1 MPTPIF
7 GEAKFSIWN
16 KEYVFG
22 ITNGTESN
30 VHVAHVND
38 LVIDYVLG
46 TVEIVT
52 AVDNNHIPTL
62 RTYRLASGF
71 DGDILD
77 NHPSVRHLHNRRLVP
92 DFNIWWASTGGV
104 TPKVKMVGQPDTRIV
119 MECREAAKYRVF
131 LGSEYSD
138 TTGNCISGDP
148 SIGDLVDTGTLT
160 LTSGT
165 FKINAGLVNLSMQ
178 LTNGEV
184 VTVVFYDNSN
194 NVISIRAMR
203 VVLRGAAI
211 NTYSS
216 NVVGYSILSKFNSST
231 DYNFLDCRFTPIINR
246 EDFTVRKHFANGSYN
261 DLLWNNTECSI
272 VGLDAFLSGDSGHKC
287 ELILVD
293 KSIGF
298 SMVYHIEKG
307 GSSIVET
314 PTGLTEFDWYI
325 NLYDLA
331 KFNTIYNGNERPQA
345 VNRSVVIYPKE
356 GWEVNAR
363 PTTLTIEGI
372 YTGSNAGGSLGAVTV
387 FDKAGNKISY
397 NNSRTYEYGDNST
410 PNRFK
415 SIVSLYYVGDNDIG
429 GAIVVHADTDM
440 SINKVTRSGTF
451 TRNMAQFGIQ
461 AVGSLVNYAFDLPN
475 GVTEIPLALAHKRS
489 INNELPIAEGQAFT
503 TQGGY
508 PWLYGYLNKP
518 AVSNIRYGEFLIPT
532 YGDTAITDQGIEF
545 LGRDIDL
552 SDNQYIIEAVFCLRQ
567 DFTFDPELAR
577 GILEGSSNPQNVVF
591 SDSQV
596 VVPIREYVIPPPV
609 DTGPENPNPQMI
621 PQYTFDPSNN
631 VLYQLPVPQYFFD
644 NDLVEPDYKLYGME
658 FPSISTPTEPTAM
671 DITMT
676 AGNPPYYGGYIP
688 NMISAIP
695 KIGMV
700 GGTAAHFAYN
710 GNDCLLLD
718 MESVPQGQAYFI
730 SFWTNKHAGYLFQT
744 GESYLATN
752 EAPGYVAGKTPKK
765 LCYTNDYIGIHC
777 AIVNWGSGDTL
788 SLGTGAG
795 QGPYYQ
801 EYVPVPP
808 NTGMFNHIVIHVN
821 SSGEMRAFANT
832 AGTGFIP
839 IDYGVLAHNLY
850 LFGDDQPGQLSNVVP
865 IYRNILTTGL
875 EVYYGDPDQD
885 FINYLYAKTPYTG
898 FSERMYVDDIFNV
911 INKNASV
918 PYFIKAQ
925 GEKLLADPDL
935 IYRSPL
941 LVPDITSQ
949 VITFSNNYSS
959 SYIGYSFRN
968 FNGDYIPWILPADH
982 GPGGTRTYSP
992 YFDLT
997 DNLGNDNL
1005 ICITYSAYVAS
1016 LDAVG
1021 DFFHGGNIPWTGYG
1035 NPNSVYVY
1043 AHQQSK
1049 PVLSIRTNWGF
1060 DASEPVAIEIYSVSP
1075 NNSDGTDL
1083 SESLLGSGSCDANYG
1098 GKYNKVAVVIIIDK
1112 VAGTLAI
1119 NVNGSGSP
1127 ITNNVTFNG
1136 ALITAPFNGNNY
1148 NFFMPGGN
1156 ERGYGEQDR
1165 VSDMTISKRRISVDE
1180 YNAWVNYV
1188 HNNQDFVFKGGVIAY
1203 DTDKRAY
1210 LDDIDSMY
1218 ASLEMGSVGGAALRY
1233 RNKDPINN
1241 INGVMVTTKTDP
1253 ASGSGATAMDKLSLL
1268 PVNDIT
1274 EIEWRIKIYSLDAL
1288 SVAPEAGIYLL
1299 EKHTDENYED
1309 GYTLQWGNG
1318 FYNLTFNTPVN
1329 TTDTGLIL
1337 TSPTS
1342 NVFDIWHTGK
1352 YIINGNTISFYLNDT
1367 LVSTETFPPENA
1379 RRIHTDGPLRIGT
1392 SVTNSNG
1399 AILDVPTGGE
1409 GFASTDFDLD
1419 YLRIKQNGVTT
1430 FNLYFG
1436 VQNPNSGGGVQPPAP
1451 PLPYFIMKIGDNELK
1466 VDTVN
1471 KRASWINTVEGLLV
1485 EPTTDLLSIL
1495 NRNSEVL
1502 NTITLVRKGAR
1513 AAMFING
1520 SRVWVNDSMD
1530 YDEDVGAQPV
1540 VINWGRTT
1548 EYGPVPYLQSLMV
1561 YTGATWIDDALAAN
1575 GSVTI
1580 PVADVVATSDM
1591 VRIDNTLINNVL
1603 KSVIS
1608 NVINFNT
1615 TTGYNSLEGDIIEG
1629 NYPWV

>member
-1 MPTPIF
+1 MPTPII

-16 KEYVFG
+16 EEYVYG
-22 ITNGTESN
+22 IPNGTESN

-38 LVIDYVLG
+38 LVVNYTQG
-46 TVEIVT
+46 TVQVVT

-62 RTYRLASGF
+62 RPYRLASGF
-71 DGDILD
+71 DGNILD
-77 NHPSVRHLHNRRLVP
+77 NHASVRHLHNRRLVP
-92 DFNIWWASTGGV
+92 DFNVWWATTGGV
-104 TPKVKMVGQPDTRIV
+104 TPKVKTVGQPDTRVV

-131 LGSEYSD
+131 LGSEYLD
-138 TTGNCISGDP
+138 TTGTCISGDP

-160 LTSGT
+160 LTPNT
-165 FKINAGLVNLSMQ
+165 FKVNAGLVNLTMQ

-184 VTVVFYDNSN
+184 VTVVFYDNAN
-194 NVISIRAMR
+194 NVISVRVMR
-203 VVLRGAAI
+203 VVLRGAVN
-211 NTYSS
+211 NTYSTTI
-216 NVVGYSILSKFNSST
+216 VGYSILSKFNSST
-231 DYNFLDCRFTPIINR
+231 DYNFLDCRFTSIINK
-246 EDFTVRKHFANGSYN
+246 EDFAYRKHYADGSYT
-261 DLLWNNTECSI
+261 DLPWNTTEVTV
-272 VGLDAFLSGDSGHKC
+272 VGLDGFLGGDSGYKS
-287 ELILVD
+287 ELVLID

-298 SMVYHIEKG
+298 GMIYHIEKG
-307 GSSIVET
+307 GSGLVET
-314 PTGLTEFDWYI
+314 PTGLSEFDWYI

-345 VNRSVVIYPKE
+345 VNRAVVIYPKE

-363 PTTLTIEGI
+363 PTTLTFEGI
-372 YTGSNAGGSLGAVTV
+372 YTGSNGGGALGTVTV

-508 PWLYGYLNKP
+508 PWLYGHLNKP

-596 VVPIREYVIPPPV
+596 VVPVREYVIPPPV

-700 GGTAAHFAYN
+700 GGTSVHFAYN

-718 MESVPQGQAYFI
+718 LTSVPQGQAYFI
-730 SFWTNKHAGYLFQT
+730 SFWTTKHSNYLFQT
-744 GESYLATN
+744 GEPYDDSGD
-752 EAPGYVAGKTPKK
+752 PGYISAKTPKK
-765 LCYTNDYIGIHC
+765 LAYITAQDSIHC
-777 AIVNWGSGDTL
+777 LARDYGSGL
-788 SLGTGAG
+788 MLGVGVGAG
-795 QGPYYQ
+795 QGPYFQ
-801 EYVPVPP
+801 EYVPVPTSP
-808 NTGMFNHIVIHVN
+808 SAFNHVVIYV
-821 SSGEMRAFANT
+821 SDADEMVVYINKAPTNA
-832 AGTGFIP
+832 IP
-839 IDYGVLAHNLY
+839 VDRSVLAHNLY
-850 LFGDDQPGQLSNVVP
+850 LLGDYQPGQLSNEVP
-865 IYRNILTTGL
+865 IYRNVGTGSL
-875 EVYYGDPDQD
+875 EVYYGVLDQTFVD
-885 FINYLYAKTPYTG
+885 YLYDKTPYTG

-911 INKNASV
+911 VNKNVSV

-935 IYRSPL
+935 IYKSAL
-941 LVPDITSQ
+941 LVSTVTERVAYLPQYTYTGH
-949 VITFSNNYSS
+949 TFE
-959 SYIGYSFRN
+959 N
-968 FNGDYIPWILPADH
+968 FNGDPIPWLISEYF
-982 GPGGTRTYSP
+982 GPSGAYSP

-997 DNLGNDNL
+997 NNLGTDNI
-1005 ICITYSAYVAS
+1005 ICITYSADPAYLYA
-1016 LDAVG
+1016 LG
-1021 DFFHGGNIPWTGYG
+1021 DFFFGGDTPWPYG
-1035 NPNSVYVY
+1035 DINQVYVNAY
-1043 AHQQSK
+1043 QQGK
-1049 PVLSIRTNWGF
+1049 PVIRIRTDFGN
-1060 DASEPVAIEIYSVSP
+1060 DVNDPVALEIVSLSP
-1075 NNSDGTDL
+1075 GASDGTNIT
-1083 SESLLGSGSCDANYG
+1083 ETVLGSGTINANYG
-1098 GKYNKVAVVIIIDK
+1098 GRYNKVTVVIIIDK
-1112 VAGTLAI
+1112 VAGTIGVNI
-1119 NVNGSGSP
+1119 NGAGLTIS
-1127 ITNNVTFNG
+1127 NNVTFDG
-1136 ALITAPFNGNNY
+1136 ALITAPFNGNNVNY
-1148 NFFMPGGN
+1148 FIPGGV
-1156 ERGYGEQDR
+1156 EYGYQKLDKL
-1165 VSDMTISKRRISVDE
+1165 SDITISKRRISVDE
-1180 YNAWVNYV
+1180 YNSWTRYV
-1188 HNNQDFVFKGGVIAY
+1188 HSNQNFPFKGSVITY
-1203 DTDKRAY
+1203 DTDKRAF

-1218 ASLEMGSVGGAALRY
+1218 ASLEMGSVGGAVLRY

-1241 INGVMVTTKTDP
+1241 IAGVMVTTKTDP
-1253 ASGSGATAMDKLSLL
+1253 TTGAGDAAMDKLSLL
-1268 PVNDIT
+1268 PANDIT
-1274 EIEWRIKIYSLDAL
+1274 EIEWRINIHSLSNL
-1288 SVAPEAGIYLL
+1288 SAAAEEGVFLL
-1299 EKHTDENYED
+1299 EKHTNEDYDD
-1309 GYTLQWGNG
+1309 GYTLQWGGG
-1318 FYNLTFNTPVN
+1318 FYSLTFNTPSS
-1329 TTDTGLIL
+1329 TTDTGISLV
-1337 TSPTS
+1337 SPTS
-1342 NVFDIWHTGK
+1342 NVFNQWHTGK
-1352 YIINGNTISFYLNDT
+1352 YVLNGNTISFYLNGT
-1367 LVSTETFPPENA
+1367 LISTETFSAENA

-1399 AILDVPTGGE
+1399 SVLDVPTGGQ

-1436 VQNPNSGGGVQPPAP
+1436 VQNQVWGNGGTPQPPP
-1451 PLPYFIMKIGDNELK
+1451 PLPYFFMRIGDNQLK
-1466 VDTVN
+1466 IDTVN
-1471 KRASWINTVEGLLV
+1471 KRAAWINTVEGLLV
-1485 EPTTDLLSIL
+1485 EPTADLLSII

-1520 SRVWVNDSMD
+1520 SRVWVSDSMD

-1561 YTGATWIDDALAAN
+1561 YTGAPWIDDALVAN
-1575 GSVTI
+1575 GVVTI
-1580 PVADVVATSDM
+1580 PVSDLTANSEL
-1591 VRIDNTLINNVL
+1591 VRIDNTLINNTL

-1608 NVINFNT
+1608 NVINFNST
-1615 TTGYNSLEGDIIEG
+1615 PGSNSLIGDILEG

>member
-1 MPTPIF
+1 MPTPII

-16 KEYVFG
+16 EEYVYG
-22 ITNGTESN
+22 IPNGTESN

-38 LVIDYVLG
+38 LVVNYTQG
-46 TVEIVT
+46 TVQVVT
-52 AVDNNHIPTL
+52 AVDNNHIPAL
-62 RTYRLASGF
+62 RPYRLASGF
-71 DGDILD
+71 DGNILD
-77 NHPSVRHLHNRRLVP
+77 NHASVRHLHNRRLVP
-92 DFNIWWASTGGV
+92 DFNVWWASTGGV
-104 TPKVKMVGQPDTRIV
+104 TPKVKTVGQPDTRVV

-131 LGSEYSD
+131 LGSEYLD
-138 TTGNCISGDP
+138 TTGTCISGDP

-160 LTSGT
+160 LTPNT
-165 FKINAGLVNLSMQ
+165 FKVNAGLVNLTMQ

-184 VTVVFYDNSN
+184 VTVVFYDNAN
-194 NVISIRAMR
+194 NVISVRVMR
-203 VVLRGAAI
+203 VVLRGAVN
-211 NTYSS
+211 NTYSTTI
-216 NVVGYSILSKFNSST
+216 VGYSILSKFNSST
-231 DYNFLDCRFTPIINR
+231 DYNFLDCRFTSIINK
-246 EDFTVRKHFANGSYN
+246 EDFAYRKYYADGSYT
-261 DLLWNNTECSI
+261 DLPWNTTEVTV
-272 VGLDAFLSGDSGHKC
+272 VGLDGFLGGDSGYKS
-287 ELILVD
+287 ELVLID

-298 SMVYHIEKG
+298 GMIYHIEKG
-307 GSSIVET
+307 GSGLVET
-314 PTGLTEFDWYI
+314 PTGLSEFDWYI

-345 VNRSVVIYPKE
+345 VNRAVVIYPKE

-363 PTTLTIEGI
+363 PTTLTFEGI
-372 YTGSNAGGSLGAVTV
+372 YTGSNGGGALGTVTV

-577 GILEGSSNPQNVVF
+577 GILESSSNPQNVVF

-596 VVPIREYVIPPPV
+596 IVPVREYIIPPPI
-609 DTGPENPNPQMI
+609 DTGPVSPNPQLI

-631 VLYQLPVPQYFFD
+631 ALFSLPVPQSAYD
-644 NDLVEPDYKLYGME
+644 NDLVGPDYRLYGME
-658 FPSISTPTEPTAM
+658 FPSLSTPTIPSANG
-671 DITMT
+671 ITML
-676 AGNPPYYGGYIP
+676 AGNPPYYGGYVP
-688 NMISAIP
+688 DKISATP

-700 GGTAAHFAYN
+700 GGTAVHFAYN
-710 GNDCLLLD
+710 GNDCLVLD

-730 SFWTNKHAGYLFQT
+730 SFWTNKHPGFIFQS
-744 GESYLATN
+744 GEAYTAEFES
-752 EAPGYVAGKTPKK
+752 PGYIAGKTPKK
-765 LCYTNDYIGIHC
+765 LFYTTQSSGIHC
-777 AIVNWGSGDTL
+777 EVRNFGAGLQLGVGVGS
-788 SLGTGAG
+788 G

-801 EYVPVPP
+801 EYVDVPES
-808 NTGMFNHIVIHVN
+808 TGLFYHVVIYV
-821 SSGEMRAFANT
+821 SSAGEMKVYINK
-832 AGTGFIP
+832 AGTNAIP
-839 IDYGVLAHNLY
+839 IDYNALNHDMY
-850 LFGDDQPGQLSNVVP
+850 IFGDFQPGQLSNVLP
-865 IYRNILTTGL
+865 IYRNILTAGL
-875 EVYYGDPDQD
+875 EVYYGVPDQA
-885 FINYLYAKTPYTG
+885 FIDYLYDKTPFTG

-911 INKNASV
+911 VNKNPSV

-925 GEKLLADPDL
+925 GEKLLTTDDL
-935 IYRSPL
+935 IYKTSL
-941 LVPDITSQ
+941 LAPIIKSE
-949 VITFSNNYSS
+949 VIVASNGYTS
-959 SYIGYSFRN
+959 SYEGYEFEN
-968 FNGDYIPWILPADH
+968 FNGDKIPWMIPLSY
-982 GPGGTRTYSP
+982 GPSITYSP
-992 YFDLT
+992 FFDLT
-997 DNLGNDNL
+997 DNLGTDDL
-1005 ICITYSAYVAS
+1005 ICITYSAFVAS
-1016 LDAVG
+1016 LDSIG
-1021 DFFHGGNIPWTGYG
+1021 DFFHGGALRWAYDDNPVYKEAFQSGIPVIGFKTAWGLYDVNDPVTLSIVSYMPSESDGS
-1035 NPNSVYVY
+1035 PVDES
-1043 AHQQSK
+1043 
-1049 PVLSIRTNWGF
+1049 VLS
-1060 DASEPVAIEIYSVSP
+1060 
-1075 NNSDGTDL
+1075 
-1083 SESLLGSGSCDANYG
+1083 SGGINANYG
-1098 GKYNKVAVVIIIDK
+1098 GNYNKVTVVIIIDRI
-1112 VAGTLAI
+1112 AGTIGI
-1119 NVNGSGSP
+1119 NINGSGAP
-1127 ITNNVTFNG
+1127 VTNTINFDG
-1136 ALITAPFNGNNY
+1136 AFITAPFNGASYNY
-1148 NFFMPGGN
+1148 FMPGGVA
-1156 ERGYGEQDR
+1156 RGYSGLDY
-1165 VSDMTISKRRISVDE
+1165 VSDLTISKKRITVEE
-1180 YNAWVNYV
+1180 YNSWTRYV
-1188 HNNQDFVFKGGVIAY
+1188 HNNQDFAFKGAIIAY
-1203 DTDKRAY
+1203 DNEKRAY
-1210 LDDIDSMY
+1210 IEDLESMY
-1218 ASLEMGSVGGAALRY
+1218 ATLEPGSVGGAALRY

-1241 INGVMVTTKTDP
+1241 ITGVMVTTKTDP
-1253 ASGSGATAMDKLSLL
+1253 TAGPGATAMDKLSLL
-1268 PVNDIT
+1268 PANDIT
-1274 EIEWRIKIYSLDAL
+1274 EIEWRINIYSLDAL

-1471 KRASWINTVEGLLV
+1471 KRASWINAVEGLLV

-1561 YTGATWIDDALAAN
+1561 YTGAPWIDDALVAN
-1575 GSVTI
+1575 GVVTI
-1580 PVADVVATSDM
+1580 PVSDLTANSEL
-1591 VRIDNTLINNVL
+1591 VRIDNTLINNTL

-1608 NVINFNT
+1608 NVINFNST
-1615 TTGYNSLEGDIIEG
+1615 PGSNSLIGDILEG